1 MYKFASLLKKM
12 AVEIKRHIAVIIWM
26 LLISALLVTQ
36 VSQPLAQLSYS
47 SDIEQTDDSDEA
59 DSQESYSIIS
69 ADLALNSISQLN
81 LHQEF
86 YQIRE
91 IVLDEVADPHVVHVA
106 QHLTESDHFRTLFRN
121 VISTN
126 AP

>member
-1 MYKFASLLKKM
+1 MATTIKK
-12 AVEIKRHIAVIIWM
+12 HIAALTLIM
-26 LLISALLVTQ
+26 LVSALLVTQ
-36 VSQPLAQLSYS
+36 VSQPIAQLTYS
-47 SDIEQTDDSDEA
+47 QGVEQSDGADNADSD
-59 DSQESYSIIS
+59 SNKLVIS
-69 ADLALNSISQLN
+69 ADLALNSSTQLN

-91 IVLDEVADPHVVHVA
+91 IVLDEVADPHVIYVA
-106 QHLTESDHFRTLFRN
+106 NELTESDHFRTLFRN